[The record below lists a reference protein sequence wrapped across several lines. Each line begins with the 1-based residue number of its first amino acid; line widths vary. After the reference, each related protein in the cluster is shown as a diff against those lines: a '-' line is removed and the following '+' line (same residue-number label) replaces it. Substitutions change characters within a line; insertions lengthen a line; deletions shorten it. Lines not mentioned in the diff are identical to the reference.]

1 METTPVNVSE
11 LISTVT
17 GSLGDFSTAN
27 LGLILVAG
35 VGITVGLVLLWFV
48 FRWLTRK
55 IMGALKKG
63 KL

>member
-11 LISTVT
+11 LITTVT

-27 LGLILVAG
+27 LGKILVAG

>member
-1 METTPVNVSE
+1 METTPVDVSE
-11 LISTVT
+11 LISTVS

-35 VGITVGLVLLWFV
+35 VGVAAGLVILWFV

-55 IMGALKKG
+55 AMGALKKG

>member
-1 METTPVNVSE
+1 METTAVNVSE

-17 GSLGDFSTAN
+17 GSLSDFSTAN

-35 VGITVGLVLLWFV
+35 VGVAAGLVILWFV
-48 FRWLTRK
+48 FRFLIRK
-55 IMGALKKG
+55 ATGALKKG